1 MLIDGGTP
9 FALARLELAFTAG
22 IENKVCHRRRN
33 PTSVDRD
40 SNPHA
45 DKVAAAAL
53 LPAEIPV
60 AETREQPKS
69 PTLRV
74 AHFFARL
81 FSPASPSKAISNPE
95 LAQKVNYA
103 YFGACSIV
111 RSEA

>member
-60 AETREQPKS
+60 AETRQQPEV
-69 PTLRV
+69 PPFGLL
-74 AHFFARL
+74 FF
-81 FSPASPSKAISNPE
+81 
-95 LAQKVNYA
+95 
-103 YFGACSIV
+103 FG
-111 RSEA
+111 